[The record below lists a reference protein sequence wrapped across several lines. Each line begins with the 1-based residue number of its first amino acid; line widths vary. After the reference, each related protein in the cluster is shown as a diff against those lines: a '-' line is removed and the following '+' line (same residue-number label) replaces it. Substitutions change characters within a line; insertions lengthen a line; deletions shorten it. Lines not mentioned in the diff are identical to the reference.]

1 MTVTPDQSAQK
12 SGCANC
18 IMRGLGLC
26 TVLIDLGWERPY
38 AGEQHPVM
46 QKKTAFAARRTIFH
60 QNQTL
65 AGVPVI
71 CEGWAT
77 SLMKLS
83 NGRRQIL
90 SILMP
95 GELVTCRLLFER
107 QLQLSIDAVTRGS
120 YRTFDLA
127 QLRAAMT
134 LSPAIFDKFLLS
146 YNDERNRA
154 DQLIADLGRRTAT
167 GRIARLML
175 DIWGRQK
182 KAGKLAA
189 NSIEFPLRQTHIADA
204 TGLTTVYVSKV
215 INGFRNDELVEFTD
229 RSLKIL
235 DIDKLRQLAA

>member
-1 MTVTPDQSAQK
+1 MTAISKLSVQK
-12 SGCANC
+12 SGCSNC

-26 TVLIDLGWERPY
+26 SVLIDMGWERPY
-38 AGEQHPVM
+38 AAETAIE
-46 QKKTAFAARRTIFH
+46 QKKSSFAARRTIYH
-60 QNQTL
+60 PNATL
-65 AGVPVI
+65 EGVPVI

-77 SLMKLS
+77 SVMKLS

-90 SILMP
+90 SFMLP

-107 QLQLSIDAVTRGS
+107 KLHLSIDAITRGS
-120 YRTFDLA
+120 IRTFDLA

-134 LSPAIFDKFLLS
+134 MSPPIFDTFLAA
-146 YNDERNRA
+146 YNEERNRA

-175 DIWGRQK
+175 DIWSRME
-182 KAGKLAA
+182 KAGK
-189 NSIEFPLRQTHIADA
+189 IENGVIDFPLRQTHIADA

-215 INGFRNDELVEFTD
+215 INAFRNGSLVEYSE

-235 DIDKLRQLAA
+235 DIEKLHQLAA

>member
-1 MTVTPDQSAQK
+1 MTATSKLPAQK
-12 SGCANC
+12 TGCSNC

-26 TVLIDLGWERPY
+26 TVLIDMGWERPY
-38 AGEQHPVM
+38 AAETSIT
-46 QKKTAFAARRTIFH
+46 QKKCNFAARRTIFH
-60 QNQTL
+60 PNTTL
-65 AGVPVI
+65 EGVPVI

-77 SLMKLS
+77 SIMKLS

-90 SILMP
+90 SFMVP

-107 QLQLSIDAVTRGS
+107 KLHLSIDAITRGS
-120 YRTFDLA
+120 IRTFDLT

-134 LSPAIFDKFLLS
+134 MSPPIFDTFLS
-146 YNDERNRA
+146 AYNEERNRA

-167 GRIARLML
+167 GRTARLML
-175 DIWGRQK
+175 DIWSRME
-182 KAGKLAA
+182 KAGKVADGA
-189 NSIEFPLRQTHIADA
+189 IEFPLRQTHIADA

-215 INGFRNDELVEFTD
+215 INAFRNGNLVEYSE

>member
-1 MTVTPDQSAQK
+1 MTATSKLPAQK
-12 SGCANC
+12 TGCSNC

-26 TVLIDLGWERPY
+26 TVLIDMGWERPY
-38 AGEQHPVM
+38 AAETSIT
-46 QKKTAFAARRTIFH
+46 QKKSNFAARRTIFH
-60 QNQTL
+60 PNTTL
-65 AGVPVI
+65 EGVPVI

-77 SLMKLS
+77 SIMKLS

-90 SILMP
+90 SFMVP

-107 QLQLSIDAVTRGS
+107 KLHLSIDAITRGS
-120 YRTFDLA
+120 IRTFDLT

-134 LSPAIFDKFLLS
+134 VSPPIFDTFLS
-146 YNDERNRA
+146 AYNEERNRA

-175 DIWGRQK
+175 DIWSRME
-182 KAGKLAA
+182 KAGKVADGA
-189 NSIEFPLRQTHIADA
+189 IEFPLRQTHIADA

-215 INGFRNDELVEFTD
+215 INAFRNGNLVEYSE

>member
-1 MTVTPDQSAQK
+1 MTVTPGQSAPK
-12 SGCANC
+12 TGCSNC
-18 IMRGLGLC
+18 VMRGLGLC

-38 AGEQHPVM
+38 AGEQQPVA
-46 QKKTAFAARRTIFH
+46 QNKTAFAARRTIFH

-90 SILMP
+90 SIVMP

-107 QLQLSIDAVTRGS
+107 QLHLSIDAVTRGS

-134 LSPAIFDKFLLS
+134 VSPDIFDKFLLS

-167 GRIARLML
+167 GRIARLL
-175 DIWGRQK
+175 LEIWGRQE
-182 KAGKLAA
+182 KAGKIDG

-215 INGFRNDELVEFTD
+215 INGFRSGSLVEFSD

-235 DIDKLRQLAA
+235 DIEKLRQLAA

>member
-1 MTVTPDQSAQK
+1 MTATSKLPAQK
-12 SGCANC
+12 TGCSNC

-26 TVLIDLGWERPY
+26 TVLIDMGWERPY
-38 AGEQHPVM
+38 AAETSIT
-46 QKKTAFAARRTIFH
+46 QKKSNFAARRTIFH
-60 QNQTL
+60 PNTTL
-65 AGVPVI
+65 KGVPVI

-77 SLMKLS
+77 SIMKLS

-90 SILMP
+90 SFMVP

-107 QLQLSIDAVTRGS
+107 KLHLSIDAITRGS
-120 YRTFDLA
+120 IRTFDLT

-134 LSPAIFDKFLLS
+134 MSPPIFDTFLS
-146 YNDERNRA
+146 AYNEERNRA

-175 DIWGRQK
+175 DIWSRME
-182 KAGKLAA
+182 KAGKVADGA
-189 NSIEFPLRQTHIADA
+189 IEFPLRQTHIADA

-215 INGFRNDELVEFTD
+215 INAFRNGNLVEYSE

>member
-1 MTVTPDQSAQK
+1 MTATSKLPAQK
-12 SGCANC
+12 TGCSNC

-26 TVLIDLGWERPY
+26 TVLIDMGWERPY
-38 AGEQHPVM
+38 AAETSIT
-46 QKKTAFAARRTIFH
+46 QKKSNFAARRTIFH
-60 QNQTL
+60 PNTTRE
-65 AGVPVI
+65 GVPVI

-77 SLMKLS
+77 SIMKLS

-90 SILMP
+90 SFMVP

-107 QLQLSIDAVTRGS
+107 KLHLSIDAITRGS
-120 YRTFDLA
+120 IRTFDLT

-134 LSPAIFDKFLLS
+134 MSPPIFDTFLS
-146 YNDERNRA
+146 AYNEERNRA

-175 DIWGRQK
+175 DIWSRME
-182 KAGKLAA
+182 KAGKVADGA
-189 NSIEFPLRQTHIADA
+189 IEFPLRQTHIADA

-215 INGFRNDELVEFTD
+215 INAFRNGNLVEYSE

>member
-1 MTVTPDQSAQK
+1 MTATSKLPAQK
-12 SGCANC
+12 TGCSNC

-26 TVLIDLGWERPY
+26 TVLIDMGWERPY
-38 AGEQHPVM
+38 AAETSIT
-46 QKKTAFAARRTIFH
+46 QKKSNFAARRTIFH
-60 QNQTL
+60 PNTTL
-65 AGVPVI
+65 EGVPVI

-77 SLMKLS
+77 SIMKLS

-90 SILMP
+90 SFMVP

-107 QLQLSIDAVTRGS
+107 KLHLSIDAITRGS
-120 YRTFDLA
+120 IRTFDLT

-134 LSPAIFDKFLLS
+134 MSPPIFDTFLS
-146 YNDERNRA
+146 AYNEERNRA

-175 DIWGRQK
+175 DIWSRME
-182 KAGKLAA
+182 KAGKVADGA
-189 NSIEFPLRQTHIADA
+189 IEFPLRQTHIADA

-215 INGFRNDELVEFTD
+215 INAFRNGNLVEYSE

>member
-1 MTVTPDQSAQK
+1 MTATSKLPAQK
-12 SGCANC
+12 TGCSNC

-26 TVLIDLGWERPY
+26 TVLIDMGWERPY
-38 AGEQHPVM
+38 AAETSIT
-46 QKKTAFAARRTIFH
+46 QKKSNFAARRTIFH
-60 QNQTL
+60 PNTTL
-65 AGVPVI
+65 EGVPVI

-77 SLMKLS
+77 SIMKLS

-90 SILMP
+90 SVMVP

-107 QLQLSIDAVTRGS
+107 KLHLSIDAITRGS
-120 YRTFDLA
+120 IRTFDLT

-134 LSPAIFDKFLLS
+134 MSPPIFDTFLS
-146 YNDERNRA
+146 AYNEERNRA

-175 DIWGRQK
+175 DIWSRME
-182 KAGKLAA
+182 KAGKVADGA
-189 NSIEFPLRQTHIADA
+189 IEFPLRQTHIADA

-215 INGFRNDELVEFTD
+215 INAFRNGNLVEYSE

>member
-1 MTVTPDQSAQK
+1 MTATSKLPAQK
-12 SGCANC
+12 TGCSNC

-26 TVLIDLGWERPY
+26 TVLIDMGWERPY
-38 AGEQHPVM
+38 AAETSIT
-46 QKKTAFAARRTIFH
+46 QKKSNFAARRTIFH
-60 QNQTL
+60 PNTTL
-65 AGVPVI
+65 EGVPVI
-71 CEGWAT
+71 CEGWAI
-77 SLMKLS
+77 SIMKLS

-90 SILMP
+90 SFMVP

-107 QLQLSIDAVTRGS
+107 KLHLSIDAITRGS
-120 YRTFDLA
+120 IRTFDLT

-134 LSPAIFDKFLLS
+134 MSPPIFDTFLS
-146 YNDERNRA
+146 AYNEERNRA

-175 DIWGRQK
+175 DIWSRME
-182 KAGKLAA
+182 KAGKVADGA
-189 NSIEFPLRQTHIADA
+189 IEFPLRQTHIADA

-215 INGFRNDELVEFTD
+215 INAFRNGNLVEYSE

>member
-1 MTVTPDQSAQK
+1 MTATSKLPAQK
-12 SGCANC
+12 TGCSNC

-26 TVLIDLGWERPY
+26 TVLIDMGWERPY
-38 AGEQHPVM
+38 AAETSIT
-46 QKKTAFAARRTIFH
+46 QKKSNFAARRTIFH
-60 QNQTL
+60 PNTTL
-65 AGVPVI
+65 EGVPVI

-77 SLMKLS
+77 SIMKLS

-90 SILMP
+90 SFMVP

-107 QLQLSIDAVTRGS
+107 KLHLSIDAITRGS
-120 YRTFDLA
+120 IRTFDLT

-134 LSPAIFDKFLLS
+134 VSPPIFDTFLS
-146 YNDERNRA
+146 AYNEERNRA

-175 DIWGRQK
+175 DIWSRME
-182 KAGKLAA
+182 KAGKVADGA
-189 NSIEFPLRQTHIADA
+189 IEFPLRQTHIADA

-215 INGFRNDELVEFTD
+215 INAFRNGNLVEYSE

-235 DIDKLRQLAA
+235 DIDK

>member
-1 MTVTPDQSAQK
+1 MTVTPGKSAQK
-12 SGCANC
+12 TGCSNC

-38 AGEQHPVM
+38 LDEHRPVA
-46 QKKTAFAARRTIFH
+46 QNKSSFAARRTIFH
-60 QNQTL
+60 PNQTQ

-77 SLMKLS
+77 SVIKLS

-107 QLQLSIDAVTRGS
+107 QLQLTIDAVTRGC

-134 LSPAIFDKFLLS
+134 VSPDIFDKFLLS
-146 YNDERNRA
+146 YSDERNRA

-167 GRIARLML
+167 GRIARLL
-175 DIWGRQK
+175 LEIWSRQE
-182 KAGKLAA
+182 KAGKIAD

-215 INGFRNDELVEFTD
+215 INAFRNDSLVEFSD

-235 DIDKLRQLAA
+235 NIDRLRQLAA

>member
-1 MTVTPDQSAQK
+1 MTAISKLSVQK
-12 SGCANC
+12 SGCSNC

-26 TVLIDLGWERPY
+26 SVLIDMGWERPY
-38 AGEQHPVM
+38 AAETAIE
-46 QKKTAFAARRTIFH
+46 QKKSSFAARRTIYH
-60 QNQTL
+60 PNATL
-65 AGVPVI
+65 EGVPVI

-77 SLMKLS
+77 SVMKLS

-90 SILMP
+90 SFMLP

-107 QLQLSIDAVTRGS
+107 KLHLSIDAITRGS
-120 YRTFDLA
+120 IRTFDLA

-134 LSPAIFDKFLLS
+134 MSPPIFDTFLAA
-146 YNDERNRA
+146 YNEERNRA

-175 DIWGRQK
+175 DIWSRME
-182 KAGKLAA
+182 KAGK
-189 NSIEFPLRQTHIADA
+189 IENGVIDFPLRQTHIAEA

-215 INGFRNDELVEFTD
+215 INAFRNGSLVEYSE

-235 DIDKLRQLAA
+235 DIEKLRQLAA

>member
-1 MTVTPDQSAQK
+1 MTAPLCPPDQK
-12 SGCANC
+12 PGCSHC

-26 TVLIDLGWERPY
+26 NVLIDMGWERPY
-38 AGEQHPVM
+38 TGETTIQ
-46 QKKTAFAARRTIFH
+46 QKKSNFAARHTIFH
-60 QNQTL
+60 QNETL
-65 AGVPVI
+65 DGVPVI
-71 CEGWAT
+71 CDGWAT
-77 SLMKLS
+77 SIMKLS

-90 SILMP
+90 SFIVP

-107 QLQLSIDAVTRGS
+107 KLHLSIDAITRGT

-134 LSPAIFDKFLLS
+134 MVPPIFDKLLS
-146 YNDERNRA
+146 AYNDERNRA

-175 DIWGRQK
+175 DIWSRME
-182 KAGKLAA
+182 KADMIEDGA
-189 NSIEFPLRQTHIADA
+189 IEFPLRQTHIADA

-215 INGFRNDELVEFTD
+215 INAFRNGSLVEYSE

-235 DIDKLRQLAA
+235 NIDKLRQLAA

>member
-12 SGCANC
+12 SGCASC

-38 AGEQHPVM
+38 AGEKAIA
-46 QKKTAFAARRTIFH
+46 QKKTGFAARRTIFH
-60 QNQTL
+60 QNQVL
-65 AGVPVI
+65 EGVPVI
-71 CEGWAT
+71 CDGWAT
-77 SLMKLS
+77 SLMKLT

-90 SILMP
+90 SVLMP
-95 GELVTCRLLFER
+95 GEFVTCRLLFER
-107 QLQLSIDAVTRGS
+107 KLHLSIDAVTRGS

-134 LSPAIFDKFLLS
+134 LSPEIFDKFLLA

-175 DIWGRQK
+175 DIWGRQE

-235 DIDKLRQLAA
+235 DIEKLRQLAA

>member
-1 MTVTPDQSAQK
+1 MTAISKLSVQK
-12 SGCANC
+12 SGCSNC

-26 TVLIDLGWERPY
+26 SVLIDMGWERPY
-38 AGEQHPVM
+38 AAETAIE
-46 QKKTAFAARRTIFH
+46 QKKSSFAARRTIYH
-60 QNQTL
+60 PNATL
-65 AGVPVI
+65 EGVPVI

-77 SLMKLS
+77 SVMKLS

-90 SILMP
+90 SFMLP

-107 QLQLSIDAVTRGS
+107 KLHLSIDAITRGS
-120 YRTFDLA
+120 IRTFDLA

-134 LSPAIFDKFLLS
+134 MSPPIFDTFLAA
-146 YNDERNRA
+146 YNEERNRA

-175 DIWGRQK
+175 DIWSRME
-182 KAGKLAA
+182 KAGK
-189 NSIEFPLRQTHIADA
+189 IENGVIDFPLRQTHIADA

-215 INGFRNDELVEFTD
+215 INAFRNGSLVEYSE

-235 DIDKLRQLAA
+235 DIEKLRQLAA